1 MPTILSLRI
10 KRMKRLVFSGGG
22 ARCIS
27 FFHALAA
34 LDPILLADVSEWWG
48 TSAGALIAALL
59 SVGGDLSMM
68 VHLSGLLDFRHFR
81 NMELDHIFNMTHT
94 WGLDSGDGLLQGVT
108 DMLDHVGAKNWTLS
122 KVPGLHII
130 IADITHSKTLICS
143 AKTHPTLLISH
154 AVRASM
160 SLPFFYMPF
169 HAPDGSLWVD
179 GGIRCNFPW
188 TLLTEEQRHESI
200 GFMFGTPQSGPAG
213 QNPTTLSQYLLRLV
227 HLGEKMELSGNLV
240 RVHIPNFPAWFV
252 NLQEEDRLELATV
265 GRTAAEL
272 FMKAWTARN
281 SYILPD
287 PVETPLPVPPPNS
300 PVHLPNERMDTP
312 IHSLSLLPLD
322 SHRNPPLKSSRLT
335 RRWSV

>member
-1 MPTILSLRI
+1 
-10 KRMKRLVFSGGG
+10 MKRLVFSGGG

-34 LDPILLADVSEWWG
+34 LDPALLADVSEWWG

-94 WGLDSGDGLLQGVT
+94 WGLDAGIGLLDGVT
-108 DMLDHVGAKNWTLS
+108 DMLDRVGAKDWTLS
-122 KVPGLHII
+122 KVPGLHVI
-130 IADITHSKTLICS
+130 IADVTNSKTLICS

-169 HAPDGSLWVD
+169 RAPDGSLWVD
-179 GGIRCNFPW
+179 GGIRCNFAW
-188 TLLTEEQRHESI
+188 TLLTEEQRKESI

-227 HLGEKMELSGNLV
+227 HFSEKTELEGNLV

-265 GRTAAEL
+265 GRTAGDV
-272 FMKAWTARN
+272 FMQAWTARN
-281 SYILPD
+281 SYTLPD
-287 PVETPLPVPPPNS
+287 PVETRLPVPPPNS
-300 PVHLPNERMDTP
+300 PVHLPDESLDTP
-312 IHSLSLLPLD
+312 IHSLPLLHQGL
-322 SHRNPPLKSSRLT
+322 HRNPPLKSSRLT